1 MGAPIVT
8 AKSLRDPA
16 VIAWIQDTL
25 VKAGYEYQQDGDT
38 VRMEAVGSHTGDR
51 SVTLTIE
58 LQQVDEVKFVRFVSQ
73 LQSSGGS
80 FANAMLAATR
90 GNRATFIPRFEVIE
104 ALHRGASVF
113 HVVATFTLY
122 ADHLSSEEFIAML
135 GIYLHEVDSIDNELI
150 SIIEDGE

>member
-1 MGAPIVT
+1 
-8 AKSLRDPA
+8 
-16 VIAWIQDTL
+16 
-25 VKAGYEYQQDGDT
+25 
-38 VRMEAVGSHTGDR
+38 
-51 SVTLTIE
+51 
-58 LQQVDEVKFVRFVSQ
+58 VKFVRFASQ

-80 FANAMLAATR
+80 FSNATLAAAR
-90 GNRATFIPRFEVIE
+90 GNRATFIPRFEVME
-104 ALHRGASVF
+104 ALHQSGSLF